1 MVNERQSF
9 PKLHGTPTGRA
20 SKFSAQYR
28 GNTKMALLSHST
40 VLCLG
45 KARSPSPGGW
55 DQLLGK
61 QRCPGEVSGRKL
73 GLFSGLG

>member
-1 MVNERQSF
+1 MVNDRQSF
-9 PKLHGTPTGRA
+9 LKLDGTPTGQA
-20 SKFSAQYR
+20 SKFSAQGR
-28 GNTKMALLSHST
+28 GKTKMALLSHST

-61 QRCPGEVSGRKL
+61 QRCPGDASGRKL